1 MWLILPQKYTTM
13 LGLIG
18 GLGSTLLGGI
28 MSGVQARKAE
38 TARKEEEAR
47 KQAEFD
53 KRYYQDVMQR
63 SDVSA
68 ILNKAR
74 ENLGNVNRRAEAS
87 AVVTGAT
94 PEAVVAQKAAN
105 ANAYAD
111 TISGLVVNTS
121 AMRDNLYQQH
131 EQDRNAMYQANQQ
144 ALANRANSWANIATT
159 GLQLAGNS
167 LAQYLDAKKLGTDTS
182 TDSNSEGG
190 Q

>member
-1 MWLILPQKYTTM
+1 
-13 LGLIG
+13 
-18 GLGSTLLGGI
+18 

-38 TARKEEEAR
+38 NARKDEEAR

-53 KRYYQDVMQR
+53 KRYYQDVLQR

-68 ILNKAR
+68 ILSKAR
-74 ENLGNVNRRAEAS
+74 EKMQLGNKRAEAT
-87 AVVTGAT
+87 AAVTGAT

-105 ANAYAD
+105 ANAYAN
-111 TISGLVVNTS
+111 TISGLVANTS

-144 ALANRANSWANIATT
+144 ALASRANSWANIAST

-167 LAQYLDAKKLGTDTS
+167 LAQYLDAKQIGTDTQQ
-182 TDSNSEGG
+182 DNNGGGG
-190 Q
+190 QQ